1 MTRSSPPQA
10 RRSYLSVLTRLE
22 QTIRAIPGGRLLPI
36 GDAVHGGRRYPLV
49 AVTLTT
55 GPADPKCGRGRTRRP
70 VRVCVGAGIH
80 GDEPAG
86 VAAVL
91 QWLEGLPELGPC
103 LPAAELVIFPC
114 LNPSGYERNR
124 RINDDGVDLNRQYKN
139 PRAPIE
145 VRAVRNALGRL
156 SDGPGGGRFDLSI
169 EFHEDVDSPGF
180 YLYELIGHRRPIGRA
195 LITAAARRLP
205 INGANTIEGTDAEA
219 GIIRRDRRA
228 VRQRRSRWPHALYL
242 FHLGTPHCLTFETP
256 VSVPL
261 ARRSSVHAELF
272 TLAIQLTASHQS
284 EKRPLKTPE
293 SVLLNPR
300 NVIKNRT

>member
-1 MTRSSPPQA
+1 VTRTAPHRP
-10 RRSYLSVLTRLE
+10 RRSYRSVLARLE
-22 QTIRAIPGGRLLPI
+22 QTIRAIPGGRLTPI
-36 GDAVHGGRRYPLV
+36 GEAVHGGRRYPLV

-55 GPADPKCGRGRTRRP
+55 GPADRHRGPSRTRRP

-86 VAAVL
+86 VEAVL
-91 QWLEGLPELGPC
+91 QWLEGLPESGQR

-124 RINDDGVDLNRQYKN
+124 RINDDGIDLNRQYKS

-145 VRAVRNALGRL
+145 VRAVRNALVRL
-156 SDGPGGGRFDLSI
+156 SDGPGGRRFDLSI

-205 INGANTIEGTDAEA
+205 INVADTIEGADAKA

-228 VRQRRSRWPHALYL
+228 VRQRLSRWPHALYL

-261 ARRSSVHAELF
+261 ARRSDVHAELF
-272 TLAIQLTASHQS
+272 TLAIQLSARFSQ
-284 EKRPLKTPE
+284 KRGP
-293 SVLLNPR
+293 
-300 NVIKNRT
+300 

>member
-1 MTRSSPPQA
+1 VTRSSPPRP
-10 RRSYLSVLTRLE
+10 RRSYRSILTRLE
-22 QTIRAIPGGRLLPI
+22 HTIRTIPGGRLLPI
-36 GDAVHGGRRYPLV
+36 GEAVHGGRRHPLV

-55 GPADPKCGRGRTRRP
+55 GPAGPQRGRGRTHRP
-70 VRVCVGAGIH
+70 LRVCVGAGIH

-86 VAAVL
+86 VEAVL
-91 QWLEGLPELGPC
+91 QWLEGLPERGPC

-124 RINDDGVDLNRQYKN
+124 RINDDGIDLNRQYKN

-145 VRAVRNALGRL
+145 VRAVRNALGWL
-156 SDGPGGGRFDLSI
+156 SDGPGVRRFDLSI

-180 YLYELIGHRRPIGRA
+180 YLYELIGHRHPIGRA

-205 INGANTIEGTDAEA
+205 INVANTIEGTVAEE
-219 GIIRRDRRA
+219 GIIQRDRRA
-228 VRQRRSRWPHALYL
+228 VRRRLSRWPHALYL

-261 ARRSSVHAELF
+261 ARRSDVHAELF
-272 TLAIQLTASHQS
+272 TLAIQLSARFSQ
-284 EKRPLKTPE
+284 RRGP
-293 SVLLNPR
+293 
-300 NVIKNRT
+300 

>member
-1 MTRSSPPQA
+1 
-10 RRSYLSVLTRLE
+10 VLTRLE

-36 GDAVHGGRRYPLV
+36 GEAVHGGRRYRLV
-49 AVTLTT
+49 AVTLTI
-55 GPADPKCGRGRTRRP
+55 GPAGPKRGRGRTHRP
-70 VRVCVGAGIH
+70 LRVCVGAGIH

-86 VAAVL
+86 VEAVL
-91 QWLEGLPELGPC
+91 QWLEGLPERGPC

-124 RINDDGVDLNRQYKN
+124 RINDDGIDLNRQYKS

-156 SDGPGGGRFDLSI
+156 SDGPRGQRFDLSI

-205 INGANTIEGTDAEA
+205 INVANTIEGADAEA
-219 GIIRRDRRA
+219 GIIRRERRA
-228 VRQRRSRWPHALYL
+228 VRRRLSRWPHALYL

-256 VSVPL
+256 VSAPL
-261 ARRSSVHAELF
+261 ARRSDVHAELF
-272 TLAIQLTASHQS
+272 TLAIQLSARFRQ
-284 EKRPLKTPE
+284 RRGP
-293 SVLLNPR
+293 
-300 NVIKNRT
+300 

>member
-1 MTRSSPPQA
+1 VTRSSPSRP
-10 RRSYLSVLTRLE
+10 RRSYRSVLTRLE
-22 QTIRAIPGGRLLPI
+22 HAIRAIPSGCLLPI
-36 GDAVHGGRRYPLV
+36 GEAVHGGRRYRLV

-55 GPADPKCGRGRTRRP
+55 GAAGPKRGCGRTHRP
-70 VRVCVGAGIH
+70 LRVCVGAGIH

-86 VAAVL
+86 VEAVL
-91 QWLEGLPELGPC
+91 QWLEGLPALGPY

-124 RINDDGVDLNRQYKN
+124 RINDDGIDLNRQYKS

-145 VRAVRNALGRL
+145 VRAVRNTLGQL
-156 SDGPGGGRFDLSI
+156 SVGSGGRRFDLSI

-205 INGANTIEGTDAEA
+205 INVDNTIEGADAEA

-256 VSVPL
+256 VSAPL
-261 ARRSSVHAELF
+261 ARRSEVHASLF
-272 TLAIQLTASHQS
+272 TLAMQLSARS
-284 EKRPLKTPE
+284 RRRRGP
-293 SVLLNPR
+293 
-300 NVIKNRT
+300 